1 VAPKKTSV
9 FNRSAFIFLIILLL
23 LSASPVSA
31 DDEVKWLKAPIPSEG
46 WRFRA
51 SEPVLSPWS
60 NKWSFTTRLATQ
72 EATIVLEN
80 PLPGASGVPASPVF
94 QWAAVSGAQRYEL
107 IVSADSRF
115 ASPVVTRVDDFA
127 LLSTAYYWK
136 VRALGAGAAS
146 AFTTQREPAPSR
158 PCNFRLLMPTQ
169 SPTPQILVIPA
180 PTPLPPAP
188 APQPPVVP
196 DAQWMIHLIGELL
209 LTNMLLIIMVLALVM
224 TIRRL

>member
-1 VAPKKTSV
+1 MAPKKTSV
-9 FNRSAFIFLIILLL
+9 FNRSASTFLIILLT

-31 DDEVKWLKAPIPSEG
+31 DDEVKWLKVPIPSEG
-46 WRFRA
+46 KGGGW
-51 SEPVLSPWS
+51 L
-60 NKWSFTTRLATQ
+60 LA
-72 EATIVLEN
+72 
-80 PLPGASGVPASPVF
+80 PGSDIEHP
-94 QWAAVSGAQRYEL
+94 
-107 IVSADSRF
+107 
-115 ASPVVTRVDDFA
+115 
-127 LLSTAYYWK
+127 AYYWK
-136 VRALGAGAAS
+136 VRALGVRTASDWSAAS

-196 DAQWMIHLIGELL
+196 DAPQWMIYLIGGLL
-209 LTNMLLIIMVLALVM
+209 LTNILLIITVLALVK